1 MSQVILDEDN
11 RKHLEF
17 LSKQPPQVLQDFCK
31 LTNDYF
37 QKGHNYKLYINAAQL
52 VISLGFIDDK
62 EPLITNLYTSKKPEL
77 ESSLSN
83 IGFKLPEYHNMEW
96 RFETQIA
103 SRSMLKQCDP
113 FVTMD
118 FALKNSDDSQKLQ
131 HIILQS
137 DATNLLHVAEEL
149 EAALL
154 EGRSQQIRKI
164 KRSVK

>member
-1 MSQVILDEDN
+1 
-11 RKHLEF
+11 
-17 LSKQPPQVLQDFCK
+17 
-31 LTNDYF
+31 
-37 QKGHNYKLYINAAQL
+37 
-52 VISLGFIDDK
+52 
-62 EPLITNLYTSKKPEL
+62 
-77 ESSLSN
+77 
-83 IGFKLPEYHNMEW
+83 
-96 RFETQIA
+96 
-103 SRSMLKQCDP
+103 MLKQCDP